1 MAYLKDIAMN
11 KENELDRDEA
21 EDRRREFL
29 KRVGTAAAVAP
40 AVALLLAANAKPAKA
55 GDPYV
60 VRVTATISAKRLKEF
75 KRPTR
80 PLLAA
85 VEMLPVER
93 WKYKKGV
100 ADEGE
105 HIGPYAEDFRELF
118 GVGDGETINVID
130 ALGVCLKAIQE
141 LSAKVND
148 LESRTAG

>member
-1 MAYLKDIAMN
+1 MN
-11 KENELDRDEA
+11 EEAELDRDEA
-21 EDRRREFL
+21 EKERREFL

-40 AVALLLAANAKPAKA
+40 AVALLLAANTKPAKA
-55 GDPYV
+55 GPPYLD
-60 VRVTATISAKRLKEF
+60 RGTISAKRLKEY

-80 PLLAA
+80 SLLAA

-118 GVGDGETINVID
+118 GIGDGETINVID

>member
-1 MAYLKDIAMN
+1 MN
-11 KENELDRDEA
+11 EEAELDRDEA
-21 EDRRREFL
+21 EKDRREFL

-40 AVALLLAANAKPAKA
+40 AVALLLSAGSKPATAQPKY
-55 GDPYV
+55 GDIV
-60 VRVTATISAKRLKEF
+60 SAKRLKKY

-141 LSAKVND
+141 LSAKVNE
-148 LESRTAG
+148 LESRAAG